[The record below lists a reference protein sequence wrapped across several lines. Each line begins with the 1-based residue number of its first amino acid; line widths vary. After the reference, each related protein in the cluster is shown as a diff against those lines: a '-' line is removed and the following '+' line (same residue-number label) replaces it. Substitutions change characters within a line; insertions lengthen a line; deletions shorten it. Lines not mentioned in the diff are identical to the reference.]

1 MDVAS
6 QASLSGYIS
15 KKTELKYGQQGGAVL
30 LMNLGQK
37 HYRKEQDGSFT
48 LTNTSYAPLVLFGAT
63 AEAVDQR
70 FQVGDDV
77 VALGEFKSRTFE
89 RDGQQ
94 IDIKEFHT
102 YRLVFDTS
110 HPRYEVI
117 RVSRGSAANAVP
129 SSLTNRVNIPP
140 VQYEPASRPSNDAVV
155 FGR

>member
-15 KKTELKYGQQGGAVL
+15 KKTELKYGRQGAAVL
-30 LMNLGQK
+30 LMHLGQK
-37 HYRKEQDGSFT
+37 HYRREQDGNFT
-48 LTNTSYAPLVLFGAT
+48 LTSTSYAPLVLFGTT

-70 FQVGDDV
+70 FEVGDDV
-77 VALGEFKSRTFE
+77 VALGEFRSRMFE

-94 IDIKEFHT
+94 IDISEFHT

-110 HPRYEVI
+110 HPRYEVT
-117 RVSRGSAANAVP
+117 RVSRGSAANAVQ
-129 SSLTNRVNIPP
+129 SSLTNRASIPP
-140 VQYEPASRPSNDAVV
+140 VQYEPASRPGNDTVV